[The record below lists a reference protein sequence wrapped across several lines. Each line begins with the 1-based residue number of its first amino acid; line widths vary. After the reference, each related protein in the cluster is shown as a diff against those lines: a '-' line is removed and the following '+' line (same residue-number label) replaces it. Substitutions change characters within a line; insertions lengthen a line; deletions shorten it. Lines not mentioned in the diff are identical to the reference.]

1 MWPVR
6 VVAMDALLV
15 CDDAEE
21 AAFLSFILNR
31 AGATCRCKSDLEKA
45 IEAFAEKP
53 ADLVVLSLREGL
65 PTMQVRRVRRDTE
78 ACLAVIS
85 STSDEDELC
94 QALEAG
100 ADLVLVRPYSAR
112 LVCMQLRALL
122 RRSRSGMVTILPL
135 LTVGKLVLDPSTRVA
150 KVEGSPSRRL
160 TPLEFRLLYTLM
172 LHRGQ
177 TLPNDIIVERVW
189 GYSGEGSTVLVRG
202 LIRRL
207 RAKVERDPRHPQ
219 LIALVPGVGY
229 RLDVPE
235 E

>member
-1 MWPVR
+1 MH
-6 VVAMDALLV
+6 ALLV

-21 AAFLSFILNR
+21 SALLSFILNR
-31 AGATCRCKSDLEKA
+31 AGATCTGMSDLEKA

-53 ADLVVLSLREGL
+53 ADLVVVSLRQGS
-65 PTMQVRRVRRDTE
+65 PTTQVRRVRRDID

-100 ADLVLVRPYSAR
+100 ADMIVVRPYSAR
-112 LVCMQLRALL
+112 LLCMQLRALL
-122 RRSRSGMVTILPL
+122 RRSRAAMVTILPL
-135 LTVGKLVLDPSTRVA
+135 ITVGQLVLDPATRVA

-177 TLPNDIIVERVW
+177 TLPNEIIVERVW
-189 GYSGEGSTVLVRG
+189 GYSGEGSTAIV
-202 LIRRL
+202 RRL
-207 RAKVERDPRHPQ
+207 IWQLRRKVERDPRHPQ
-219 LIALVPGVGY
+219 YIALVPGVGY

-235 E
+235 EE